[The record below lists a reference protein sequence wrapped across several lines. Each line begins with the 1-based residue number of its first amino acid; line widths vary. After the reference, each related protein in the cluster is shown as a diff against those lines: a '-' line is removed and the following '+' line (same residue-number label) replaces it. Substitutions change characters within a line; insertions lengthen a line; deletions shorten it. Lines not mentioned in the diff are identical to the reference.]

1 MNSFGVLT
9 TTMSVSDSRTITVSR
24 ERTTRLHQFFFGAIE
39 GKYLF
44 FYTYGPASSLIKNI
58 ILVNTS
64 GQTLRN
70 FNVIRILGSS
80 SAYVLAEF
88 ENEVEGKSY
97 FENIKI
103 PNTQDIFKDN
113 SGVRTGFIVF
123 E

>member
-1 MNSFGVLT
+1 
-9 TTMSVSDSRTITVSR
+9 MSVSDSRTIIVSR

-64 GQTLRN
+64 SQTLRN
-70 FNVIRILGSS
+70 FNVIRILES

-103 PNTQDIFKDN
+103 PYTQDIFKDN